1 MIIVVVFN
9 TYCFTKK
16 KKVMEQ
22 ERQEEGLKEKVEKKV
37 EKALGANMSLK
48 TRQKF
53 REGVIEIE
61 KATGDSCTED
71 VLDNCLIELSRLEN
85 DQSKG
90 MVIAA
95 LMSELPL
102 ILQKVICDKMRETIT
117 LEIVAQT
124 FGGLK

>member
-1 MIIVVVFN
+1 
-9 TYCFTKK
+9 
-16 KKVMEQ
+16 MEQ
-22 ERQEEGLKEKVEKKV
+22 ERQEESLKERV

-53 REGVIEIE
+53 REAVIKIG
-61 KATGDSCTED
+61 KATGDSCAED
-71 VLDNCLIELSRLEN
+71 VLDNCLIEFSRLKD

-90 MVIAA
+90 MVITA

-102 ILQKVICDKMRETIT
+102 LLQKVICDKMREAIT
-117 LEIVAQT
+117 LKVVAQT

>member
-1 MIIVVVFN
+1 
-9 TYCFTKK
+9 
-16 KKVMEQ
+16 MEQ
-22 ERQEEGLKEKVEKKV
+22 ERQEECLKEKV

-48 TRQKF
+48 TRQRF
-53 REGVIEIE
+53 REAVIGIG

-71 VLDNCLIELSRLEN
+71 VLDNCLIEFSRLKD

-90 MVIAA
+90 MVITA

-102 ILQKVICDKMRETIT
+102 LLQKVICDKMREGIT

>member
-1 MIIVVVFN
+1 
-9 TYCFTKK
+9 
-16 KKVMEQ
+16 MEQ
-22 ERQEEGLKEKVEKKV
+22 ERQEESLKEKV

-53 REGVIEIE
+53 REAVIEIG
-61 KATGDSCTED
+61 KATGDSCAED
-71 VLDNCLIELSRLEN
+71 VLDNCLIEFSRLKD

-90 MVIAA
+90 MVITA

-102 ILQKVICDKMRETIT
+102 LLQKVICDKMREAII
-117 LEIVAQT
+117 LGVVAQT